1 MRKKGKNMKLT
12 ILGTG
17 CPWTKRACANYLL
30 DNNIII
36 DPGAGSVKQL
46 LKSNDKLLHH
56 EKIERIDLILITHFH
71 LDHYGDIPYLLQKC
85 ATGKYGPNN
94 KLTII
99 APPGARQIIEQFT
112 LLSLGEHSTK
122 KIKFDECINWYEAGE
137 FTTFKWRDLE
147 ITSVTLDHGHM
158 IDYGYMIK
166 QANGKVI
173 SFTGD
178 TVMTPNAQF
187 MVDHSDLCVFCMSNT
202 MKEKAH
208 YNIIEGVELMKKYRG
223 KCCIIPAH
231 MTSQAI
237 DYARTRIRLP
247 YDLMVVDTD
256 AELPYDY
263 ELPKELAPEEEHE
276 EVDYQN
282 FEFNKKFLHVNGR
295 NISLQLTDTFIPKD
309 DIDNLPVYLFS
320 VVDNHSNN
328 IGWIKLRIGHNKYV
342 DYNGNVDF
350 DFEPGAL
357 GFASEAFGLLID
369 IANYHGMTN
378 LYFSART
385 DETVYRQIYEEVGC
399 SLLGIK
405 YITDDTDRLYV
416 PNGDT
421 EHCIYKL
428 DCYNEV

>member
-1 MRKKGKNMKLT
+1 MKLT

-30 DNNIII
+30 DNNIIV

-99 APPGARQIIEQFT
+99 APPNARQIIEQFT
-112 LLSLGEHSTK
+112 RLSIGDHSAN
-122 KIKFDECINWYEAGE
+122 KIGFDEHIDWYEAGD

-147 ITSVTLDHGHM
+147 ITSLVLDHGHM

-166 QANGKVI
+166 QPNGKVI

-178 TVMTPNAQF
+178 TVMTPNVEY
-187 MVDHSDLCVFCMSNT
+187 MIEHSDLCVCCMSNT

-208 YNIIEGVELMKKYRG
+208 YNIIEGIELMKKYRG
-223 KCCIIPAH
+223 KCCLIPAH

-237 DYARTRIRLP
+237 DYARTRIKMP

-256 AELPYDY
+256 DELPYDY
-263 ELPKELAPEEEHE
+263 ELPQELQEKREEEND
-276 EVDYQN
+276 VCYDD
-282 FEFNKKFLHVNGR
+282 FEFATDKFHIIRGKHVNL
-295 NISLQLTDTFIPKD
+295 NLTDTFIPKEKW
-309 DIDNLPVYLFS
+309 DNSPIYLFS
-320 VVDNHSNN
+320 IYDKKQNN
-328 IGWIKLRIGHNKYV
+328 IGWLKFRVGRNEFVK
-342 DYNGNVDF
+342 YNGNVEF
-350 DFEPGAL
+350 DFHPGYLNMAPD
-357 GFASEAFGLLID
+357 AFEILTE
-369 IANYHGMTN
+369 IANYHGM
-378 LYFSART
+378 
-385 DETVYRQIYEEVGC
+385 DQIYFCAKSNDMVIRHVYEEIGC
-399 SLLGIK
+399 KLLGIK
-405 YITDDTDRLYV
+405 YIVDDHDKELV
-416 PNGDT
+416 SNGDT
-421 EHCIYKL
+421 EHCIYTL
-428 DCYNEV
+428 DTCEESK

>member
-1 MRKKGKNMKLT
+1 MKLT

-99 APPGARQIIEQFT
+99 APPNARQVVEQFT
-112 LLSLGEHSTK
+112 RLSIGDHSAN
-122 KIKFDECINWYEAGE
+122 KIGFDEHIEWHEAGD
-137 FTTFKWRDLE
+137 FKTFKWRDLE
-147 ITSVTLDHGHM
+147 ITSVVLDHGHM

-178 TVMTPNAQF
+178 TVMTPNVMYMIDNSQ
-187 MVDHSDLCVFCMSNT
+187 LCVCCMSNI

-223 KCCIIPAH
+223 KCCLIPAH
-231 MTSQAI
+231 LTSQAI

-263 ELPKELAPEEEHE
+263 ELPKELVAKREEKVISYE
-276 EVDYQN
+276 N
-282 FEFNKKFLHVNGR
+282 FEFNKDFLHRKGR
-295 NISLQLTDTFIPKD
+295 RIKLQLTDTFIPQEKY
-309 DIDNLPVYLFS
+309 DNLPVYLFS
-320 VVDNHSNN
+320 ILDKQDNS
-328 IGWIKLRIGHNKYV
+328 IGWIKLRIGYNKFV
-342 DYNGNVDF
+342 EYNGNVEF
-350 DFEPGAL
+350 DFVPGAL
-357 GFASEAFGLLID
+357 GYAGEAFKLLID
-369 IANYHGMTN
+369 IANYHDMQY
-378 LYFSART
+378 LYFSAKPS
-385 DETVYRQIYEEVGC
+385 EMVMRQIYEEIGC
-399 SLLGIK
+399 ALLGIK
-405 YITDDTDRLYV
+405 YVTDETDKQFV
-416 PNGDT
+416 TNGDT

-428 DCYNEV
+428 DCEEA

>member
-1 MRKKGKNMKLT
+1 MKLT

-30 DNNIII
+30 DNNIIV

-99 APPGARQIIEQFT
+99 APPNGRQIVEQFT
-112 LLSLGEHSTK
+112 RLSIGDHSSN
-122 KIKFDECINWYEAGE
+122 KIGFDEHIEWHEAGD

-147 ITSVTLDHGHM
+147 ITSLVLDHGHM

-166 QANGKVI
+166 QPNGKVI

-178 TVMTPNAQF
+178 TVMTPNVQY
-187 MVDHSDLCVFCMSNT
+187 MIDHSDLCVCCMSNT

-208 YNIIEGVELMKKYRG
+208 YNIIEGIELMKKYRG
-223 KCCIIPAH
+223 KCCLIPAH

-237 DYARTRIRLP
+237 DYARTRIKMP
-247 YDLMVVDTD
+247 YDLMIVDTD

-263 ELPKELAPEEEHE
+263 ELPKELQEKREKAK
-276 EVDYQN
+276 V
-282 FEFNKKFLHVNGR
+282 R
-295 NISLQLTDTFIPKD
+295 
-309 DIDNLPVYLFS
+309 S
-320 VVDNHSNN
+320 V
-328 IGWIKLRIGHNKYV
+328 
-342 DYNGNVDF
+342 
-350 DFEPGAL
+350 
-357 GFASEAFGLLID
+357 
-369 IANYHGMTN
+369 
-378 LYFSART
+378 SA
-385 DETVYRQIYEEVGC
+385 
-399 SLLGIK
+399 
-405 YITDDTDRLYV
+405 
-416 PNGDT
+416 
-421 EHCIYKL
+421 
-428 DCYNEV
+428 